1 MIAKQMEAI
10 NQNMISTIQEVLT
23 NHPGMPQSTFLYSP
37 QQTISSGHQIN
48 LISQTTPIQL
58 NTNEAK
64 TSNENNI
71 RNSQEKESEL
81 TKLI

>member
-1 MIAKQMEAI
+1 MEAI
-10 NQNMISTIQEVLT
+10 NQHMICTIQEALPS
-23 NHPGMPQSTFLYSP
+23 NPGMYQSTFLYYP
-37 QQTISSGHQIN
+37 QQTISSGHQTN

>member
-1 MIAKQMEAI
+1 MEAI
-10 NQNMISTIQEVLT
+10 NQHMIYIIQEALT
-23 NHPGMPQSTFLYSP
+23 NHPGMSQSTFLYYP
-37 QQTISSGHQIN
+37 QQTISSGHQTN

-71 RNSQEKESEL
+71 RNPQEKESEL